1 MRLFLIAYKSPAGCR
16 EVGYN
21 VCIIFL
27 GASGAVWLAG
37 YVTDPNDFKEKTAVD
52 FSVIFFEKSTAA
64 LFPML
69 MPLSQACHW

>member
-1 MRLFLIAYKSPAGCR
+1 MVDITGNIK
-16 EVGYN
+16 
-21 VCIIFL
+21 IIFKIIPANL
-27 GASGAVWLAG
+27 HYRIFPG

-69 MPLSQACHW
+69 MPEVVNLFWTRRG

>member
-1 MRLFLIAYKSPAGCR
+1 MVDIAGNIK
-16 EVGYN
+16 
-21 VCIIFL
+21 IIFKIIPVNL
-27 GASGAVWLAG
+27 HYRIFLG

-52 FSVIFFEKSTAA
+52 FFVHFFEKSTAA